1 MRPEWLWD
9 RNISVDKIQKIL
21 KDTHHERFVA
31 TAALLLSRNNVPKEI
46 FAQYLNRKIFVQH
59 WSRIKRQMRKDAWN
73 DPRIIFWQAVY
84 EKLLAEFK
92 QKGISIR
99 PMKEEKIVNDLARQI
114 ADKLKNFRR
123 NLHLTQKEL
132 ADRIGI
138 SQQIISRIEKG
149 RDDMRLHTLV
159 NIFSFLGEQIVIES
173 RSAWMPNKIS
183 DGKKEVVHA

>member
-21 KDTHHERFVA
+21 KDPHHERFVA
-31 TAALLLSRNNVPKEI
+31 IAALLLSRNNVPKEI
-46 FAQYLNRKIFVQH
+46 FAQYLDRKVFVQQ

-84 EKLLAEFK
+84 EKLFAEFK
-92 QKGISIR
+92 HKGIPIR
-99 PMKEEKIVNDLARQI
+99 VMKEEKAVNDIARNI
-114 ADKLKNFRR
+114 AEQLKTLRR
-123 NLHLTQKEL
+123 DGNLTQKEL

-149 RDDMRLHTLV
+149 RDDMRLFTLV
-159 NIFSFLGEQIVIES
+159 KVFSFLGEQIVVEP
-173 RSAWMPNKIS
+173 RSAWMPDKIS
-183 DGKKEVVHA
+183 DGKKEVAHA